1 MYFILFSNN
10 SKCPVFGPYC
20 KHFPFF
26 IGPLFNV
33 VITSVAFSL
42 AIVCFCHVLVSNFE
56 ICVFVHLGTS
66 ICIRMHLSS
75 WGFGELSGWTRPLG
89 CTHPLE
95 DLVNFKVSSGWTFPF
110 GCTHPHGFL
119 SYPLDEPV
127 HLDVLVHLDLV
138 ILRYPWDESIYLR
151 TWLFQGIP

>member
-42 AIVCFCHVLVSNFE
+42 AIVCFCHGLVSNFE
-56 ICVFVHLGTS
+56 IYVFVHLGTS

-75 WGFGELSGWTRPLG
+75 
-89 CTHPLE
+89 
-95 DLVNFKVSSGWTFPF
+95 
-110 GCTHPHGFL
+110 
-119 SYPLDEPV
+119 
-127 HLDVLVHLDLV
+127 
-138 ILRYPWDESIYLR
+138 
-151 TWLFQGIP
+151 